1 MIFFG
6 HTAAQSPQP
15 LQRSSENVTLFIQ
28 FLQKKLI
35 IYDALNNSSFDR
47 KRPGFMLLLR
57 NQAIIGVYFTDLN
70 LSIQL
75 FGGVVD
81 AEQPVDVKTVVCF
94 ALDNIADKRQ
104 S

>member
-1 MIFFG
+1 
-6 HTAAQSPQP
+6 
-15 LQRSSENVTLFIQ
+15 
-28 FLQKKLI
+28 
-35 IYDALNNSSFDR
+35 
-47 KRPGFMLLLR
+47 MLLLR